1 MGVFQELVVG
11 RSKKVR
17 KVRTSS
23 LPLAPA
29 TWVLVSPRSMA
40 LVPAMAMVWPVPS
53 ITPADVVPFHS
64 GAML

>member
-17 KVRTSS
+17 KVGRRCCRWRRR
-23 LPLAPA
+23 PGR
-29 TWVLVSPRSMA
+29 LVSPRSMA

-53 ITPADVVPFHS
+53 IPAEFHS